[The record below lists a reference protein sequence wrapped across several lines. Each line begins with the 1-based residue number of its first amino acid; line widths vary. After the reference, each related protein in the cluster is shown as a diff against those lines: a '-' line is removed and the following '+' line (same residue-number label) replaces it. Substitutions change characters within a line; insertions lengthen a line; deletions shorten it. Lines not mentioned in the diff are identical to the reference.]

1 MITIK
6 DSVIRG
12 AEISELD
19 KFTSYDRSK
28 FLNASES
35 GTCIRKQWY
44 SKHTPEAG
52 EPQSWGYARRGTH
65 MEKYVIEMLKLANV
79 PLLVGDANVQLSIQD
94 KKRRISATPDDCITY
109 DDEWTPLEIKSIDPR
124 TRMDSL
130 PRAAHVTQ
138 LQLGMALLNEH
149 KKPTGVKLSRGLL
162 VYIDASNYDAITQ
175 HLIPYDEGILDRM
188 AKRAKKILDT
198 KDVASLDREGQ
209 RSGGKE
215 CRTMCSFRATCG
227 VTSEN
232 ASSRKRANRGSN
244 MDTAA
249 IRYMELKDKR
259 DAMKV
264 EQDNLKE
271 DIKNELHARK
281 ATKGIVGDIEVSLSI
296 SKGRASLDKKRVAA
310 SGIDLSPFETVGL
323 SSERLTLKRVR
334 NLIN

>member
-1 MITIK
+1 MVVVIK
-6 DSVIRG
+6 TQVMRG

-19 KFTSYDRSK
+19 KFTSYDRNK
-28 FLNASES
+28 FLNASEA

-44 SKHTPEAG
+44 SKHTPEVG

-79 PLLVGDANVQLSIQD
+79 PLLLGGMRITPLTIQD

-109 DDEWTPLEIKSIDPR
+109 EDEWIPLEIKSIDPR
-124 TRMDSL
+124 TNRDNL

-138 LQLGMALLNEH
+138 LQIGMALLNEY
-149 KKPTGVKLSRGLL
+149 KKPTGVQLSRGLL
-162 VYIDASNYDAITQ
+162 IYIDASNYDDITQ
-175 HLIPYDEGILDRM
+175 HIIPYDEGILDRM
-188 AKRAKKILDT
+188 AKRAKKILNT

-227 VTSEN
+227 VTAET

-249 IRYMELKDKR
+249 IRYMEIKDKL
-259 DAMKV
+259 DAMKA

-281 ATKGIVGDIEVSLSI
+281 VNKGIVGNIEVSLSI
-296 SKGRASLDKKRVAA
+296 SKGRASLDRKAVKAA
-310 SGIDLSPFETVGL
+310 GIDLSPFETVGL
-323 SSERLTLKRVR
+323 SSERLTLKRV
-334 NLIN
+334 